1 MNLSRNRGC
10 SKWSF
15 PHCHTRESRCRNYR
29 SFRCRR
35 LRFAWTSDYTI
46 HPFTCAHFRA
56 WYSDAM
62 KKQKKLA
69 RRKDNVLEI
78 VNFIKDRM
86 ATKGDLEELRKEM
99 QKDIHAATDPIKKS
113 VEALNGKMSGTNA
126 RLDLEAMQRD
136 RLQLPRRVSDLEV
149 KKFGASKHPKEVP
162 L

>member
-1 MNLSRNRGC
+1 
-10 SKWSF
+10 
-15 PHCHTRESRCRNYR
+15 
-29 SFRCRR
+29 
-35 LRFAWTSDYTI
+35 
-46 HPFTCAHFRA
+46 
-56 WYSDAM
+56 
-62 KKQKKLA
+62 
-69 RRKDNVLEI
+69 
-78 VNFIKDRM
+78 M